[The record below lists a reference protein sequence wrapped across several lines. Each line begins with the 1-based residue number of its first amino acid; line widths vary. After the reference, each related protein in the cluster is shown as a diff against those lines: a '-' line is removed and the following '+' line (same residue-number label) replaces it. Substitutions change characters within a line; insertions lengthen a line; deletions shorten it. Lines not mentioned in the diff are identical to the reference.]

1 MASNI
6 DITKPSQTEAYTQD
20 VRDNFA
26 TAAAEIGA
34 LQDAVTAPAS
44 KGQITLGAPPASI
57 VVSVGAGAPG
67 GATPGFDQNGSIY
80 SDTQGQPGTTLYL
93 SAGDGTWSAFA

>member
-34 LQDAVTAPAS
+34 LQDAVTGPATS
-44 KGQITLGAPPASI
+44 GKIVLGTPPASAVI
-57 VVSVGAGAPG
+57 SVGAGAPG
-67 GATPGFDQNGSIY
+67 GATPGFDQNGSLY
-80 SDTQGQPGTTLYL
+80 LDSQGQPGTTVYV
-93 SAGDGTWSAFA
+93 SAGDGTWTPLG

>member
-6 DITKPSQTEAYTQD
+6 DITKPSTTEAYTQD

-34 LQDAVTAPAS
+34 LQDAAMGPATT
-44 KGQITLGAPPASI
+44 GQIVLGTPPASAVI
-57 VVSVGAGAPG
+57 SVGSGAPG
-67 GATPGFDQNGSIY
+67 GATPGFDQNGSLYID
-80 SDTQGQPGTTLYL
+80 SAGQPGTVIYV
-93 SAGDGTWSAFA
+93 SAGDSTWTPLG